1 MQSVSGPGGTTIV
14 HLSPKNHTILQQ
26 GGQHVLLSKI
36 ASDSTTN
43 NNNNRPVTSGVET
56 DLLQTSH
63 SNNSQTIYPT
73 QYIEAISEQSFYPTN
88 GESGGIL
95 EIKSGTPLRKLFAS
109 ATKSL
114 SGQYQEY
121 TPIIYAPVSG
131 GQTYYQTANGQPNPV
146 RKVVRVTTFCD
157 AVSNQQPI
165 VESSF
170 SNCTSFITPVTT
182 TTTASSSSSTST
194 RSLNIKHTLSGTCIT
209 PIATNTNTTINSI
222 SSTTGRPIEIHSSP
236 FIVTTT
242 NATTTPSSSSSIMH
256 TSSNNNITT
265 TITKLTVTTANTNN
279 TSSPIEIICAKRPKL
294 S

>member
-88 GESGGIL
+88 GE
-95 EIKSGTPLRKLFAS
+95 
-109 ATKSL
+109 